1 MDKPNPEQLQV
12 LWDLIKDIRFAMFTT
27 RHADGHLHSR
37 PMTTQNKALE
47 TDANLWFFMPASSEP
62 ATDIAVDPAVN
73 LAYAHPGNDQYVS
86 VAGIARVVDDLAMK
100 QALWSKFV
108 EAWFPGGP
116 ADPGLALVQVAI
128 THAEYWEVTENK
140 LVQLF
145 ALTRSAF
152 TGNPPTDLGT
162 HGEVRVR

>member
-1 MDKPNPEQLQV
+1 MNDPTPEQLQV
-12 LWDLIKDIRFAMFTT
+12 LWNLIKDIRFAMFTT
-27 RHADGHLHSR
+27 RHRNGHLHSR
-37 PMTTQNKALE
+37 PMTTQNKGLE
-47 TDANLWFFMPASSEP
+47 RDATLWFFMPMDGEP
-62 ATDIAVDPAVN
+62 VADLAADPAVN

-86 VAGIARVVDDLAMK
+86 VAGTARVVDDLPMK
-100 QALWSKFV
+100 EALWSKFV

-116 ADPGLALVQVAI
+116 ADPNLALVEVTI

-145 ALTRSAF
+145 ALAKSAV
-152 TGNPPTDLGT
+152 TGKPPTDLGT